1 MRYTLFTIAILS
13 ISLGA
18 CKKDPETTEEIIS
31 TDLQREILEE
41 FTTNVA
47 IDIYSELAT
56 HTEILDENITL
67 LVSETSENNL
77 NVCRQNWKDARL
89 AWERSEAFL
98 FGPVA
103 TENIDPR
110 IDTWPVN
117 FQDLEGELASSNAFT
132 AEYIDGLQD
141 ALKGFHPIEYLL
153 FGQDGNKTATEF
165 TTRELEYLA
174 ALSTNLRELTSQ
186 LSLGWTTG
194 ASNYSSSF
202 AQAGNG
208 SGVYSTK
215 LSAYE
220 EMVNA
225 MIGICDEVANGK
237 IGEPFLLQDPTLE
250 ESPFSANSITDF
262 TNNIKGVGTVYLGK
276 YNSDGFGIEDF
287 VREHN
292 LSLDAQIKQEIAQC
306 EAALNNITLPF
317 GEAITEQPV
326 QVQAAI
332 DAINQLA
339 ATLETDLLPLV
350 QLHID

>member
-1 MRYTLFTIAILS
+1 MRLHILTIAFIIS
-13 ISLGA
+13 IFSS
-18 CKKDPETTEEIIS
+18 CKKEPETTEEIIS
-31 TDLQREILEE
+31 TDLHREILEE

-47 IDIYSELAT
+47 VDIYTELAA
-56 HTEILDENITL
+56 HAENLDNTIAL
-67 LVSETSENNL
+67 LVNETSDAHL
-77 NVCRQNWKDARL
+77 TTCQQNWKDARL

-132 AEYIDGLQD
+132 TEYINGLQD

-153 FGQDGNKTATEF
+153 FGQDGNKTAADF
-165 TTRELEYLA
+165 TARELEYLA
-174 ALSTNLRELTSQ
+174 ALSANLKLLTSQ

-194 ASNYSSSF
+194 DSNYASSF

-208 SGVYSTK
+208 SSVYTTK

-237 IGEPFLLQDPTLE
+237 IGEPFFLQDPTLE
-250 ESPFSANSITDF
+250 ESPFSSNSITDF
-262 TNNIKGVGTVYLGK
+262 TNNIKGVGSVYLGK
-276 YNSDGFGIEDF
+276 YNADGYGIEDF

-292 LSLDAQIKQEIAQC
+292 LSLDAQIKQELAQC
-306 EAALNNITLPF
+306 EAALNNITMPF
-317 GEAITEQPV
+317 GEAITSQQV

-339 ATLETDLLPLV
+339 ATLENDLLPLV

>member
-1 MRYTLFTIAILS
+1 MRYTILTIVILS
-13 ISLGA
+13 AFLSS

-41 FTTNVA
+41 FTSNVA
-47 IDIYSELAT
+47 VDIYTELAL
-56 HTEILDENITL
+56 HTVTLDENILL
-67 LVSETSENNL
+67 LVSETSEINL
-77 NVCRQNWKDARL
+77 NNCRQNWKDARL

-153 FGQDGNKTATEF
+153 FGQDGNKTASEF

-186 LSLGWTTG
+186 LSLGWTSGDT
-194 ASNYSSSF
+194 NYSSSF

-276 YNSDGFGIEDF
+276 YNADGLGIEDF

-292 LSLDAQIKQEIAQC
+292 LSLDAQIKQELAQC
-306 EAALNNITLPF
+306 EAALINITMPF
-317 GEAITEQPV
+317 GEAITSQQV

-339 ATLETDLLPLV
+339 STLETDLLPLV